1 MIKTHVTWT
10 KSLTEDDLTQIYAQ
24 VELMVS
30 QGKTNG
36 EQNWAKYE
44 PKEKIVERYWTTVE
58 DASEWVSFIEAYG
71 PASAVIVD
79 E

>member
-10 KSLTEDDLTQIYAQ
+10 KLLSENELTQIYAH

-36 EQNWAKYE
+36 EQEWVKNE
-44 PKEKIVERYWTTVE
+44 PEEKIVERYWTTVE
-58 DASEWVSFIEAYG
+58 DANEWLSFIETYG
-71 PASAVIVD
+71 PASAVIVN